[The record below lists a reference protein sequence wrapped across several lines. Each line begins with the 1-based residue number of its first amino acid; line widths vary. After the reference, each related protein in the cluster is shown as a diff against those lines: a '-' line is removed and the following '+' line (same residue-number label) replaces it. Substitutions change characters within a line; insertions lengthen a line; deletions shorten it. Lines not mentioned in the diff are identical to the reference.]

1 MNALQPLIALLQQT
15 ERERDAALAEH
26 QRAAAAQQAAAA
38 QSEQLLGYRREY
50 EQRWGERFGRE
61 GGMELMHC
69 YQSFMQRLALA
80 VEQQAHVAQHATAQ
94 LEHARDALL
103 QHEIRVASVRKL
115 IERRV
120 REVQQ
125 SADRREQ
132 RQADELASRVIWN
145 RHAAQGRVHA
155 T

>member
-1 MNALQPLIALLQQT
+1 MNALQPLMALLEQT

-38 QSEQLLGYRREY
+38 QCEQLLGYRGEY

-69 YQSFMQRLALA
+69 YQGFMQRLAQA
-80 VEQQAHVAQHATAQ
+80 VEQQERVARHAMAQ
-94 LEHARDALL
+94 FERTREALL
-103 QHEIRVASVRKL
+103 RHEIRVASVRKL

-120 REVQQ
+120 REAQQ

-132 RQADELASRVIWN
+132 RQADEFASRLIWT
-145 RHAAQGRVHA
+145 RHAAQVSA
-155 T
+155 QPA